1 MVYNTSEKSMP
12 KTECNYVISYVNEKV
27 NDNPYVCFLI
37 PLLSAPQNTRKWTKP
52 TKYLYILKID
62 IFIWH
67 MYAKIVSLEQFQK

>member
-37 PLLSAPQNTRKWTKP
+37 PLLSAPQNTRK
-52 TKYLYILKID
+52 
-62 IFIWH
+62 
-67 MYAKIVSLEQFQK
+67 